1 MIRLRF
7 ARSGLCVAALAVL
20 VPLAANAQQPPAPAP
35 ADRLLLLVDAAT
47 DPASAEREARFLEE
61 LALVLDGVAVERI
74 DLGPDFA
81 ALPLADQ
88 LVRMGPAA
96 AERKAAA
103 ALWIRDPGPGR
114 VLLHLVVL
122 SAGRALVRVVEIDSG
137 AVTEAGLA
145 LAARELIREAHVL
158 DLSPSPSL
166 PQPQPAPGPAP
177 AAAPCPA
184 VTPPSRRPEWGLAVQ
199 AVANGGA
206 AAYAGPSLQF
216 GALIGAEWQP
226 LDGLFSRLSL
236 SGKAGPRAETHDGI
250 VTGWG
255 LELALAAGYD
265 WRIGPIA
272 AGPFVS
278 VSGSRT
284 AVDMAL
290 GTGDRR
296 SFSWWSFR
304 GAAGLDLRVPLGRR
318 AALVAE
324 GGVGGIPNQSVF
336 KRRSDKSTILSTPH
350 LDWSASLG
358 VVVFLDLE
366 P

>member
-1 MIRLRF
+1 MIALRPVHRAF
-7 ARSGLCVAALAVL
+7 HIAALFAL
-20 VPLAANAQQPPAPAP
+20 VPLAGNAQQQPTPAPS
-35 ADRLLLLVDAAT
+35 DRLLLLVDAAT
-47 DPASAEREARFLEE
+47 DRASTEREARFAEE
-61 LALVLDGVAVERI
+61 LALVLDGAAVERI

-88 LVRMGPAA
+88 LVRIGPAA

-122 SAGRALVRVVEIDSG
+122 STGRALVRVVEIDTG
-137 AVTEAGLA
+137 TVTEAGLA

-158 DLSPSPSL
+158 DLSPPP
-166 PQPQPAPGPAP
+166 PQPEPTPAP
-177 AAAPCPA
+177 AAASCPA
-184 VTPPSRRPEWGLAVQ
+184 APPAHRPEWGLAVD
-199 AVANGGA
+199 AVANGGV

-216 GALIGAEWQP
+216 GALLGAEWQP
-226 LDGLFSRLSL
+226 VDGLFSRLSL
-236 SGKAGPRAETHDGI
+236 SGKAGPRAETRDGI

-255 LELALAAGYD
+255 LELALAIGYG

-272 AGPFVS
+272 AGPFLS

-290 GTGDRR
+290 GTGNRR

-318 AALVAE
+318 AAIVAE
-324 GGVGGIPNQSVF
+324 GGLGGIPNQSVF
-336 KRRSDKSTILSTPH
+336 ERRSDGSTILSTPH
-350 LDWSASLG
+350 VDWSASLG
-358 VVVFLDLE
+358 MVVFLDLG